1 MLEPHRKLKELLE
14 MAQHP
19 TLHQEK
25 PVVQAIEYG
34 MRECIRM
41 RKPVSATFFLAGELE
56 DNQIEDGGLN
66 KNATHAKLK
75 ESKSTY
81 STKDGKEEFQEGHL
95 LSLIHI

>member
-1 MLEPHRKLKELLE
+1 MLEPHRKIRELLE

-19 TLHQEK
+19 TLHLEK

-95 LSLIHI
+95 QM